1 METNDSFAQRQN
13 FSEVQEK
20 MDAIKNELHKVIVG
34 QDQMIELLLA
44 AILAR
49 GHVLIEGVP
58 GLAKTL
64 TARLLAHTIDA
75 DFKRLQFTPDL
86 MPSDILGTSVYNF
99 KTSEFEFKKGPL
111 FTNLVLID
119 EINRSPAKTQSA
131 LFEVMEERQITV
143 EGNRFVMQD
152 PYMIIATQN
161 PIDMEGTYRLPEAQM
176 DRFLFRIKI
185 SYPTVEEE
193 TAMLRNAHAGNL
205 VDPVSKM
212 KRVLSAEDIRKMQG
226 DMRNMHVEEHL
237 FDFITDI
244 VHKTRSHADILLGGS
259 PRATLSILA
268 GAKALGLLRG
278 RDFVTPDDILDSVGP
293 VMSHR
298 VLITA
303 EKEME
308 GSTSEEV
315 MKQLLTQIEIPK

>member
-1 METNDSFAQRQN
+1 METNESFENRQN
-13 FSEVQEK
+13 FTAVQDK
-20 MDAIKNELHKVIVG
+20 MEAIKAEIHKVIVG
-34 QDQMIELLLA
+34 QEKMIELLLA

-64 TARLLAHTIDA
+64 TARLLARCIDA

-131 LFEVMEERQITV
+131 LFEVMEERQITI
-143 EGNRFVMQD
+143 EGTKYPMQD

-185 SYPTVEEE
+185 GYPSIDEE
-193 TAMLRNAHAGNL
+193 TLMLRNAHAGNL
-205 VDPVSKM
+205 VDPVSMIQPVLTGDEIREMQKGM
-212 KRVLSAEDIRKMQG
+212 K
-226 DMRNMHVEEHL
+226 NMHVEEHL
-237 FDFITDI
+237 FDFITGI
-244 VHKTRSHADILLGGS
+244 VHKSRSHADILLGGS
-259 PRATLSILA
+259 PRATLAILA

-298 VLITA
+298 LLITA

-308 GSTSEEV
+308 GS
-315 MKQLLTQIEIPK
+315 KKNL